1 MVTGVNKN
9 WACHPTTS
17 RNLVQTNEELY
28 DRKLIWAPKIT
39 QVWKGV
45 PLPNHHL
52 ETPSWVFGSVAKFS
66 TIHQPSHARWKSR
79 RARCHLGISDIP
91 EIWTNGTWN
100 PWFTSLLKPHH
111 PFFKRPFSGSILTL
125 EGICIYIYIWKNICV
140 WIYIQECLYKIC
152 RTPLTILLVMTDP
165 SRTHCKI
172 SNLIVSSQEM
182 ERKKNVLFALRK
194 ARQIMLWGFL
204 HHFCYQLKKNIFQA
218 PKSFRMKKDQR
229 KKSNN
234 IIQLPP
240 QKKNFEILS
249 PNSYTPG
256 KSHHG
261 FSEKKQRGWNFRFF
275 PFRIGPPFF
284 GEHSVSF
291 RQQVSFQ
298 TRRRPGHS
306 DAPGREGWLAFL
318 QPRNFGEKIP
328 MGEMWV
334 EKVNIDIA
342 DIHIWLHIY
351 MRLIPKYH
359 SYWM

>member
-125 EGICIYIYIWKNICV
+125 EGICIYIYI
-140 WIYIQECLYKIC
+140 Y
-152 RTPLTILLVMTDP
+152 
-165 SRTHCKI
+165 
-172 SNLIVSSQEM
+172 
-182 ERKKNVLFALRK
+182 
-194 ARQIMLWGFL
+194 
-204 HHFCYQLKKNIFQA
+204 
-218 PKSFRMKKDQR
+218 
-229 KKSNN
+229 
-234 IIQLPP
+234 
-240 QKKNFEILS
+240 
-249 PNSYTPG
+249 
-256 KSHHG
+256 
-261 FSEKKQRGWNFRFF
+261 
-275 PFRIGPPFF
+275 
-284 GEHSVSF
+284 
-291 RQQVSFQ
+291 
-298 TRRRPGHS
+298 
-306 DAPGREGWLAFL
+306 
-318 QPRNFGEKIP
+318 EKIYVS
-328 MGEMWV
+328 EYTYRNAYIRYV
-334 EKVNIDIA
+334 E
-342 DIHIWLHIY
+342 
-351 MRLIPKYH
+351 RP
-359 SYWM
+359 